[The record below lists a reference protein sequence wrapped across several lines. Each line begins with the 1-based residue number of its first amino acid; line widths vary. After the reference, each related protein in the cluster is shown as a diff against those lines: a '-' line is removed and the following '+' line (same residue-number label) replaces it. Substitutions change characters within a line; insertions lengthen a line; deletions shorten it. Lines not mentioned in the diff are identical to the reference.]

1 MKRIETVILIA
12 GVGFYVLAMTSQGII
27 PLLEKEVT
35 HPTHVRTIDG
45 TTIPTPAY
53 TALEQLGRTVY
64 IREGCW
70 YCHSQYIRPVN
81 RDVEKWGPVTQA
93 GEIAYDLP
101 QMFGTRRIGPEL
113 SREGARRSDEW
124 HYAHHWNPR
133 ATEPESIMPAFTWL
147 YRSDPEH
154 DRRVIA
160 FLRKFDTN
168 HDGRVTKTELDK
180 NQDGVVSPD
189 ELPADF
195 RELDVYPVNPDGTT
209 GDGIIDMHDYGPVP
223 TREMQAVDAYL
234 QKIGTAIGDWRTWAP
249 WPTNDR
255 PTPTEPLSLRV
266 ERGKASFEQK
276 CSGCHGMF
284 GNGRLTADEKDSA
297 NFSDAYHFLNPQ
309 PRNFTFGVFK
319 SRTTPSGSL
328 PRDEDIFRTITRGVR
343 KGQIMPAWGDA
354 ADGHALGEQDRW
366 DLVDYIKTFS
376 ARFKNEPVP
385 PPIPIPVR
393 PYAPGAA
400 PPEAIREG
408 KLVYSVLQCWTC
420 HGVTGKGDG
429 PSAGALLDDWEVPIR
444 PFDFTS
450 GAFKFGDSPA
460 DVYRTFNTGLT
471 GTPMP
476 SFFDTILYPKEAF
489 PDLSTW
495 RQTLN
500 GKPAFSE
507 TEVKEIGDYVAT
519 LPSADQIS
527 KMSDAERTAFA
538 DRRRWAL
545 VYYTLSLSQHKRWP
559 PVPAMAGFAIH

>member
-45 TTIPTPAY
+45 TTVPTPTY

-154 DRRVIA
+154 DGRVIA

-168 HDGRVTKTELDK
+168 HDGRVTKSELDK
-180 NQDGVVSPD
+180 NQDGVVSLD
-189 ELPADF
+189 ELPPDF
-195 RELDVYPVNPDGTT
+195 KELDVYPVNPDGTT
-209 GDGIIDMHDYGPVP
+209 GDGVIDMHDYGPVP

-234 QKIGTAIGDWRTWAP
+234 QKIGTAIGDWRTWSP

-266 ERGKASFEQK
+266 ERGKASFERK

-284 GNGRLTADEKDSA
+284 GNGRLTADEKSSA

-376 ARFKNEPVP
+376 DRFKNEPVP

-429 PSAGALLDDWEVPIR
+429 ASAGALLDDWEVPIR

-450 GAFKFGDSPA
+450 GNFKFGDSPA

-476 SFFDTILYPKEAF
+476 SFSDTILYPKEAF
-489 PDLSTW
+489 PDLNPW
-495 RQTLN
+495 RQIVN
-500 GKPAFSE
+500 GKTAFSE
-507 TEVKEIGDYVAT
+507 AEVKEIGDYVAT

-527 KMSDAERTAFA
+527 KMSDADRTAFA

-559 PVPAMAGFAIH
+559 PVPAVAGFAIH